1 MVVKPW
7 LIGLEAIDGAWPAV
21 KHFVERAISEGTG
34 RITPDDVFEQL
45 RSGGM
50 QLWAL
55 ITADGEPEVVAVL
68 VTEIIDYPRRRVLDL
83 ALMAGDRMELW
94 IDSLPVLEKW
104 AVANG
109 VDQVQVHGRK
119 GWERVT
125 GYPARA
131 VLLVKE
137 LEADHG

>member
-1 MVVKPW
+1 
-7 LIGLEAIDGAWPAV
+7 
-21 KHFVERAISEGTG
+21 
-34 RITPDDVFEQL
+34 
-45 RSGGM
+45 M

-94 IDSLPVLEKW
+94 IDSLPVLERW

-125 GYPARA
+125 GYPVRA

>member
-7 LIGLEAIDGAWPAV
+7 LIGLEAIEGAWPAV
-21 KHFVERAISEGTG
+21 KHFVERAIAEGTG
-34 RITPDDVFEQL
+34 GITPDDVLEQL

-68 VTEIIDYPRRRVLDL
+68 VTEVIDYPRKRVLDL